1 MGLVEKHPTDEGK
14 YQATFNEYGHGV
26 GNGKSRNGVYKHHK
40 TFLKSLDFVQSD
52 SPSEPE
58 TSDFVQ
64 SESTSEPE
72 TSDFVQD
79 KSEEW
84 SSISWADDENTS
96 NPIPRTIPKP
106 LADVAKGK
114 AKKVS
119 VEATGQVVRFGFV
132 GLDRMVTHWGRG
144 VMSSPKWSLTR
155 SPEDY
160 DALEASTVAL
170 LAHYGVEIPLSP
182 VMVWGATVGAAYG
195 PPILYIKKNAD
206 PNRIKKKF
214 LSKLFGKLNI
224 FKRRRKAKI
233 NTKVTD
239 DDGQ

>member
-1 MGLVEKHPTDEGK
+1 
-14 YQATFNEYGHGV
+14 
-26 GNGKSRNGVYKHHK
+26 
-40 TFLKSLDFVQSD
+40 
-52 SPSEPE
+52 
-58 TSDFVQ
+58 
-64 SESTSEPE
+64 
-72 TSDFVQD
+72 
-79 KSEEW
+79 
-84 SSISWADDENTS
+84 
-96 NPIPRTIPKP
+96 
-106 LADVAKGK
+106 
-114 AKKVS
+114 
-119 VEATGQVVRFGFV
+119 
-132 GLDRMVTHWGRG
+132 
-144 VMSSPKWSLTR
+144 MSSPKWSLTR